1 MKKMVRDLATP
12 WQELRSM
19 IQSSLERDNQSIQ
32 DLMDDSMDFA
42 GKIESLPSVTLL
54 IDLQMTSFNILW
66 SWLTPLAKR

>member
-19 IQSSLERDNQSIQ
+19 IQSGLERDNRSIE

-42 GKIESLPSVTLL
+42 GKVERAFLPSRCLS
-54 IDLQMTSFNILW
+54 IY
-66 SWLTPLAKR
+66 R